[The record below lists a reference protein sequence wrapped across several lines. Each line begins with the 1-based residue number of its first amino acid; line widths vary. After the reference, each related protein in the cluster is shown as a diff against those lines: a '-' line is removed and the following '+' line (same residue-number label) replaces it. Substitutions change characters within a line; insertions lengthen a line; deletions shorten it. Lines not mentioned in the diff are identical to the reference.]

1 MWGMV
6 CRLRRR
12 FGRGVGGW
20 GGVSRSFRHAKVLFL
35 PASGTRCGLATFA
48 DSLGYVARLP
58 LGVSDLVFVL
68 GEYEYADF
76 TRRTNTHIID
86 VFGLEGLE
94 NLEEIGRSQEFLRC
108 RS

>member
-1 MWGMV
+1 M
-6 CRLRRR
+6 
-12 FGRGVGGW
+12 FSRGVGGW

-48 DSLGYVARLP
+48 DGLSYVARLP

-68 GEYEYADF
+68 GEYEYVDF
-76 TRRTNTHIID
+76 VEHTNTHIID
-86 VFGLEGLE
+86 IFGLEGLE
-94 NLEEIGRSQEFLRC
+94 NLEEIGGSQEFLRC